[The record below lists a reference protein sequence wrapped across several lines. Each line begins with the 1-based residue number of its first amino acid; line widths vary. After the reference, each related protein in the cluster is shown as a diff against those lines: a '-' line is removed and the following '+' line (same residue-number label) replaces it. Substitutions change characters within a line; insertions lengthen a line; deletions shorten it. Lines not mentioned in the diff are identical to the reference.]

1 MPTDPARARRSDPGN
16 PAKCPVFPLH
26 AVYSDQDRQQWVRQG
41 CTTAGIGCLDCKQP
55 IIDAVLSELAP
66 IRERAQEFEED
77 PQLVRNILREG
88 GEAARDV
95 AEDTMDEVRA
105 AIGLNY

>member
-1 MPTDPARARRSDPGN
+1 MTRAIRTNVRYSSCTRYTRTRAANSGCARVVPRLALV
-16 PAKCPVFPLH
+16 A
-26 AVYSDQDRQQWVRQG
+26 
-41 CTTAGIGCLDCKQP
+41 LDCKQP
-55 IIDAVLSELAP
+55 IVDAVRSELAP
-66 IRERAQEFEED
+66 IRDRAREFEED

-95 AEDTMDEVRA
+95 ATETMDEVRA